1 MIECK
6 NETKLDREEIHKTE
20 TGQMNNSYSWFT
32 ENYPGAG
39 VHPVMII
46 NTKILG
52 DGAGFNMEV
61 TIMRERGLRNLCR
74 NVKSFYQEFLQVKLL
89 ELDPRAVERWVGE
102 HALNTDALVRKYSEA
117 PMRS

>member
-6 NETKLDREEIHKTE
+6 NEAKLDRGEIYKTE
-20 TGQMNNSYSWFT
+20 TGQTNNSYSWFT
-32 ENYPGAG
+32 ENYPGAR

-46 NTKILG
+46 NTKTLG

-89 ELDPRAVERWVGE
+89 ELGKLWPTRFRTPKNVSTVQSDPFFV
-102 HALNTDALVRKYSEA
+102 L
-117 PMRS
+117 